1 MIRFTTWSD
10 DENRVFFVRHQRT
23 EEMEMGH
30 ISDQE
35 DPSERGLLASERG
48 LPTMAS
54 EEWTV
59 SFEEDRL
66 REYV

>member
-1 MIRFTTWSD
+1 
-10 DENRVFFVRHQRT
+10 
-23 EEMEMGH
+23 MEMGH

>member
-1 MIRFTTWSD
+1 
-10 DENRVFFVRHQRT
+10 
-23 EEMEMGH
+23 MGH

-48 LPTMAS
+48 LPTLAS